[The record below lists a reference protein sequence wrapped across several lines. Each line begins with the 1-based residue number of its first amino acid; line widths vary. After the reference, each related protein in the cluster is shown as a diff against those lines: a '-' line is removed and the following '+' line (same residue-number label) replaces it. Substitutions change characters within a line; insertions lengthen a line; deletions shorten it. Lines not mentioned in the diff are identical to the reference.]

1 MRFKISMIGLCLILI
16 ASNTLFISYL
26 INSKKDVKRLENSFS
41 IANSSAE
48 YYKGLNG
55 KMAAKVEI
63 LELKHTELKK
73 IFPQILT
80 EIENLKIK
88 SKRVNQYSETVI
100 HQDKEIIRELRDS
113 LVYDTIKV
121 KTFDYQDDYYKVTG
135 NITPDTIRMNIH
147 SSDSLIQVIY
157 KGQRIN
163 PKLWIFSKRQ
173 LEQVVSCKN
182 PNSTIQYS
190 RYIQI
195 EK

>member
-1 MRFKISMIGLCLILI
+1 MRFKISLLIACLILI
-16 ASNTLFISYL
+16 ASNVLFVGYL

-41 IANSSAE
+41 IANSSTK

-55 KMAAKVEI
+55 KMATKVEI

-73 IFPQILT
+73 IFSQIHT

-100 HQDKEIIRELRDS
+100 HQNKEIIRELRDS
-113 LVYDTIKV
+113 LIYDTIKV
-121 KTFDYQDDYYKVTG
+121 KAFDYQDDYYKVTG

-147 SSDSLIQVIY
+147 SSDSLIQVVY
-157 KGQRIN
+157 RGQRRN
-163 PKLWIFSKRQ
+163 PKRWIFSRRQ

-182 PNSTIQYS
+182 PNSSIQYT
-190 RYIQI
+190 RFIQI